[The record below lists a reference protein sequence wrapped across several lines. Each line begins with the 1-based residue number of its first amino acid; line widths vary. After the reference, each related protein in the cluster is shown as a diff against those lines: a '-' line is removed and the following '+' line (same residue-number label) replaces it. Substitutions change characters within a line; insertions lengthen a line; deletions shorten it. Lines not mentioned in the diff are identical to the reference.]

1 MSYILDALKKSQQQ
15 RADSIDDAM
24 LAPLLVTPEATPV
37 VEARLPLSLV
47 LIVLLAVVG
56 AFALYFMGAEPV
68 PAPGM
73 EPVVA
78 EINVKENVEESVAVP
93 ATAEATGSVSEPSVV
108 AAINNETPLAVPPVE
123 SAQQLRP
130 EVIRATDFVPA
141 KARETAETTTVSVTP
156 QPPPVVVEAATPPEK
171 ASLQSAAP
179 ESTQVSTQANTPE
192 PPAVAAADSSALERR
207 HLPPLSSLRKVPDLV
222 ITGHIY
228 SQDGSTRTV
237 SMNGR
242 QWYEGDMIVPGV
254 FLQSITSSGLVLDV
268 DGYPFPINR
277 NSGWQSIGE

>member
-78 EINVKENVEESVAVP
+78 EINVKENVKERVAVP

-141 KARETAETTTVSVTP
+141 KAREMAETTTVSVTP

-171 ASLQSAAP
+171 ASVQSAAP
-179 ESTQVSTQANTPE
+179 ESTQVSTQANTSE
-192 PPAVAAADSSALERR
+192 PPAVADSSALERR